1 MKRPLS
7 VLFALALL
15 TLLAAC
21 GTTASGAG
29 AAPPFTV
36 KTVDGGS
43 FSLAAQRGKPVV
55 VYFCASW
62 CGTCVAGATN
72 LGRFHA
78 AHPNVAVL
86 ALDVD
91 PVNDSPAAVA
101 QFRRGIPNA
110 TYPFAIDMGDTIT
123 RAYGVR
129 SLEESVVISPTGT
142 LAFHNTTSPSLSLL
156 DQELAKV
163 TQG

>member
-1 MKRPLS
+1 MKQPLS
-7 VLFALALL
+7 AQVALALL

-21 GTTASGAG
+21 GTTATRAN

-36 KTVDGGS
+36 NTMGGGT
-43 FSLAAQRGKPVV
+43 FRLAAHRGKPVV
-55 VYFCASW
+55 VYFYASW
-62 CGTCVAGATN
+62 CGTCVTGATN
-72 LGRFHA
+72 LAHFKA

-91 PVNDSPAAVA
+91 PSDTPIMVA
-101 QFRRGIPNA
+101 QFRQMVPDA
-110 TYPFAIDMGDTIT
+110 TYLFALDPGGRT
-123 RAYGVR
+123 AQSYGVKA
-129 SLEESVVISPTGT
+129 LEESVVISPGGT
-142 LAFHNTTSPSLSLL
+142 LAFHNTTSPTLSLL